1 MPSQKTN
8 QDSVAKVKPKTAG
21 ELHDFKI
28 TEISQ
33 GGFGISIDGKDLLV
47 PFGAV
52 FRTPSRFYAQWVL
65 DRLAEGGDE
74 HFAENKALLCHEC
87 TFFIGFSNGI
97 SDPEN
102 ELLVEFRN
110 SLAYRATC
118 DPIHALCAGPEIVD
132 QMALLQ
138 PFFEY
143 CQDRGIKCPSWSQSD
158 LMIFEGTNIHEV
170 LKAKS
175 YGEENPSDVRYFE
188 VLDNDLKGLSLAQ
201 LSVVHTYYYFGDSYM
216 GRPTVLPMLL
226 VKGLCSPKQFAEG
239 FLATL
244 CVIPEV
250 FGDVSK
256 AQYNRELKKLER
268 DAERALLFLK
278 HH

>member
-1 MPSQKTN
+1 MASKKPHKTRAA
-8 QDSVAKVKPKTAG
+8 AKKPKTAG
-21 ELHDFKI
+21 EIHNFQV
-28 TEISQ
+28 TETSH
-33 GGFGISIDGKDLLV
+33 GGFGISIDGRELSV
-47 PFGAV
+47 PFGKP
-52 FRTPSRFYAQWVL
+52 FWTPSRSYAQWVI
-65 DRLAEGGDE
+65 DRLSEGGDE

-87 TFFIGFSNGI
+87 TFFIGYSNGI

-102 ELLVEFRN
+102 EHLEKFRKT
-110 SLAYRATC
+110 LAYSATW
-118 DPIHALCAGPEIVD
+118 DPIHSLCAGPEVVD
-132 QMALLQ
+132 QRARLQ

-143 CQDRGIKCPSWSQSD
+143 CGDRGIQSPSWSQGA
-158 LMIFEGTNIHEV
+158 MGVFEGTDIREV
-170 LKAKS
+170 VNAKS
-175 YGEENPSDVRYFE
+175 YGEANLSDLRYFE
-188 VLDNDLKGLSLAQ
+188 ILERDLKRLSPAQ
-201 LSVVHTYYYFGDSYM
+201 LSVVHTYFYFADSYM

-226 VKGLCSPKQFAEG
+226 VKGLCSPKEFAEG

-256 AQYNRELKKLER
+256 AQYRRELKKLER